1 MVLFEYPPVVG
12 VCRRG
17 VAVIPIGVMIMILFF
32 LFFRASPRFW
42 YATYA
47 ESFFSYMLDRFMP
60 FLVSNIVDNV
70 GVG

>member
-1 MVLFEYPPVVG
+1 MSSR
-12 VCRRG
+12 CRGDPDWRYDYDS
-17 VAVIPIGVMIMILFF
+17 LLSFF
-32 LFFRASPRFW
+32 FCASPRFW